1 VSKNDSHEFK
11 PILAEIEDS
20 PLNPLAGT
28 VFWLVITVFV
38 SLVAW
43 TIIGKIDIVVS
54 ATGKVVPDGQVKT
67 VQPLD
72 TGVVSKILVK
82 EGDEVKRNQV
92 LMEIDPSSTKPEV
105 ESTAK
110 NLRYSRLESQRL
122 VATLNGGQ
130 FGTSNAAGKALGSDL
145 STQTQLF
152 LASRRSLEKQ
162 LKSKEQE
169 LKKVEQEINGSRS
182 EKEENEKLLAIALEK
197 ETRLQ
202 KVQDLIAREDY
213 ERVVS
218 DITTYKSKI
227 DQANCKLAELDH
239 EMAREGEEI
248 ERLREDFRTTNLK
261 ELADNQKLQTDLTAK
276 FQESFFKNSKRQVIS
291 PVDGYID
298 KSFIHTIGGVVTPAE
313 KLFTIVPSGTKLIVE
328 AYVQNKDIGFV
339 KSSLPAA
346 IKVDA
351 FDFQKYGML
360 DGIVRL
366 VSADSREDDKLGQVF
381 NVYVT
386 PSSNHLRVEGKK
398 RALQAGMTVVAE
410 IKVGTR
416 RIIEFFIY
424 PVIKYLH
431 EGMSIR

>member
-248 ERLREDFRTTNLK
+248 ERIREDFRTTNLK